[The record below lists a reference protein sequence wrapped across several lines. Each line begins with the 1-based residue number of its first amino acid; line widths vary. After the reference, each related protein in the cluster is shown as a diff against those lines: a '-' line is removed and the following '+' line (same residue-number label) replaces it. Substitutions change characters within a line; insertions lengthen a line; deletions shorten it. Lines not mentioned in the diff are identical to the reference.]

1 MRTYYLPMKLFKSSE
16 KSSLNDRVVHWE
28 RKIMRLCAVG
38 MVTDGSLDYHEKS
51 AIKEIII
58 RDWGSENKVSAEEI
72 DFTFKP
78 SSNSDELKAIDY
90 IEHLYERLR
99 NDTDAQQGLFVDI
112 KSLSDFEAL
121 EELRDIVYVIKADS
135 VVAEVERIAFVAIAK
150 IFKFTNIDGIW
161 DLFYGKKKKE
171 LKDLS
176 VRYDMYSG
184 RRSQINVYDVGVI
197 EKAIIQYGIDGP
209 LRLGLQSAIQRDK
222 YDLLKYR
229 EKRHK
234 LISRIALVVF
244 AFSSIILYFECAHLL
259 EYKII
264 ANEHNIHMPQPVIDL
279 LCADG
284 DSLLRSNSIWCEKYS
299 NLLEPPLSESEEIEL
314 RHFQIEEGMRYS
326 MLDGVTKALL
336 LFFLCLILYI
346 ATLIFRRVRKR
357 FKFKYN
363 KSISKNVLLLLG
375 GIFMICFYCLYR
387 YTPKLNILISYTP
400 LWVLCMMLSIEIMIF
415 MREKYTAKIN
425 TEKKESSTLLIIF
438 VVAAVTADLCIGF
451 IELPPNVDP
460 VIIVNKIAYSIF
472 LGCVSF
478 FAGKFM
484 EMDSIQKQ
492 VDVEKM
498 EKSMSNINDYIAN
511 LKKS

>member
-1 MRTYYLPMKLFKSSE
+1 MRLFKPSK
-16 KSSLNDRVVHWE
+16 KSTSNDRVVYWE

-38 MVTDGSLDYHEKS
+38 MVTDGSLNNYEKS
-51 AIKEIII
+51 AIQEIIV
-58 RDWGSENKVSAEEI
+58 RDWSSENKVSAEEI

-99 NDTDAQQGLFVDI
+99 NDKDAQQGLFVDI

-171 LKDLS
+171 LKDLA

-234 LISRIALVVF
+234 LISRIALGVF
-244 AFSSIILYFECAHLL
+244 AISSIILYLECAHLL
-259 EYKII
+259 EYKIV

-279 LCADG
+279 LRADG
-284 DSLLRSNSIWCEKYS
+284 DSLLRSDSMWCDKYS
-299 NLLEPPLSESEEIEL
+299 NLLELPLSESEEIEL
-314 RHFQIEEGMRYS
+314 RHFQIEAGMRNS
-326 MLDGVTKALL
+326 MLDGDTKALL
-336 LFFLCLILYI
+336 LLVLCLILYI
-346 ATLIFRRVRKR
+346 AILIFRRVRKR
-357 FKFKYN
+357 CKFKYN
-363 KSISKNVLLLLG
+363 KSISKGVLLFLG
-375 GIFMICFYCLYR
+375 VIFMIYLYK
-387 YTPKLNILISYTP
+387 YTPKVNLSISYTP

-415 MREKYTAKIN
+415 MREKYTEKIN
-425 TEKKESSTLLIIF
+425 TKKKESSTLLIIF
-438 VVAAVTADLCIGF
+438 VDAAVTADLCIGF

-498 EKSMSNINDYIAN
+498 ERSMNNINDYIAN

>member
-1 MRTYYLPMKLFKSSE
+1 MKLFKSSE
-16 KSSLNDRVVHWE
+16 KYSLNDRVVHWE

-38 MVTDGSLDYHEKS
+38 MVTDGSLDNHEKS
-51 AIKEIII
+51 AIQEIII
-58 RDWGSENKVSAEEI
+58 RDWSSENKVSAEEI
-72 DFTFKP
+72 DFTFK
-78 SSNSDELKAIDY
+78 SGSNSDELKAIDY

-99 NDTDAQQGLFVDI
+99 NDKDAQQGLFVDI

-234 LISRIALVVF
+234 LISRIALGVF

-284 DSLLRSNSIWCEKYS
+284 DDLHS

-314 RHFQIEEGMRYS
+314 RHFQIEAGMRNS
-326 MLDGVTKALL
+326 MLDGDTKALKL
-336 LFFLCLILYI
+336 LIFCLILYI
-346 ATLIFRRVRKR
+346 ARSIFRRVRKR
-357 FKFKYN
+357 FKFKYS
-363 KSISKNVLLLLG
+363 KSISKSISKDVSLLG
-375 GIFMICFYCLYR
+375 SIL
-387 YTPKLNILISYTP
+387 LILIYLYMITPEVTISIIYTP

-415 MREKYTAKIN
+415 MREKYTAKINTEKIN

-451 IELPPNVDP
+451 IELPPNVDS

-498 EKSMSNINDYIAN
+498 ERSMNNINDYIAN